1 MKLIKAGLSTLK
13 PAQVVNKCQYV
24 EEQMTGNVNFP
35 TPSPTLV
42 ELTAARTNLVAALA
56 AAESGAH
63 AEIAKKNQSVKQL
76 RDLLTKM
83 ARYVNSVAGG
93 DVDKAVSSG
102 FDLAKTPEPLDKLE
116 APVELSARMSDY
128 AGRID
133 LRWDRVRGARM
144 YQVYMCMGNV
154 AEGGEWTVVGVCSRA
169 KFEVTDLEA
178 NKFFSFRVTAL
189 GRIGEGPASEI
200 VTAKAA

>member
-1 MKLIKAGLSTLK
+1 M
-13 PAQVVNKCQYV
+13 
-24 EEQMTGNVNFP
+24 
-35 TPSPTLV
+35 
-42 ELTAARTNLVAALA
+42 ELTAARTNLVVALS

-63 AEIAKKNQSVKQL
+63 ADVAKKNQSVKTL

-144 YQVYMCMGNV
+144 YQVTCAM
-154 AEGGEWTVVGVCSRA
+154 AT
-169 KFEVTDLEA
+169 
-178 NKFFSFRVTAL
+178 
-189 GRIGEGPASEI
+189 
-200 VTAKAA
+200 